1 MVANERTATTDAVA
15 TEALTTDTVITDTVA
30 RTDTAPIKACRVC
43 GRLYTGDAA
52 FCQADGHEL
61 VSVSQAERPGD
72 ASDPLVGQVL
82 CGRYVITRVVADG
95 GVGRVYEG
103 LDEHAQRHVALK
115 VLNPTWGLEQ
125 VSIERFKREYE
136 VSRLLPH
143 RHIVEVI
150 DFQPLGETYVLVM
163 EFLVGEELRSVLQ
176 RKQTLRPE
184 RVIRMLSQVAIG
196 LQSAHR
202 DQLVHRDLK
211 PDNIFLCQT
220 SSGDIA
226 KVLDFGSVKDR
237 KQGAKQLTMMGTT
250 IGSPY
255 YMSPEQA
262 QGLDT
267 MDHRTDIWALSVMA
281 YECLTG
287 TVPFRGNNGPSVL
300 IDILR
305 RQPTSASQVAPK
317 GIDVPSAVDRVLSH
331 GLEKSPERRIAS
343 AGALADHLGWA
354 YGLIGN
360 HAEWAY
366 VPEALLGARIASRL
380 ALPTSATRSSR
391 SEMQAARNVLC
402 TPSGVKWWLMMGLL
416 VITGGILGAMWF
428 KRFL

>member
-1 MVANERTATTDAVA
+1 MVANERTATANTVTTNVAAELTTTDALA
-15 TEALTTDTVITDTVA
+15 GASNGF
-30 RTDTAPIKACRVC
+30 IKACRVC
-43 GRLYTGDAA
+43 GRLYVGDAA

-61 VSVSQAERPGD
+61 VSVDQAERLGD
-72 ASDPLVGQVL
+72 AADPLVGQVL
-82 CGRYVITRVVADG
+82 CGRYVVTRVVADG
-95 GVGRVYEG
+95 GAGRVYEG
-103 LDEHAQRHVALK
+103 LDQQAQRHVALK
-115 VLNPTWGLEQ
+115 VLTPTLGRDE
-125 VSIERFKREYE
+125 VSIARFKREYE

-143 RHIVEVI
+143 RHIVEVT
-150 DFQPLGETYVLVM
+150 DFQPFGETYVLVM
-163 EFLVGEELRSVLQ
+163 EFLVGEELRAVL
-176 RKQTLRPE
+176 RREQTLRPE

-220 SSGDIA
+220 SSGDIV

-267 MDHRTDIWALSVMA
+267 MDHRTDIWALSVMV

-287 TVPFRGNNGPSVL
+287 TVPFQGNNGPSVL

-305 RQPTSASQVAPK
+305 RQPTSASQVAPQ
-317 GIDVPSAVDRVLSH
+317 GIEIPEAVDQVLRH
-331 GLEKSPERRIAS
+331 GLEKSPEKRIAS
-343 AGALADHLGWA
+343 VGALADHLGWA
-354 YGLIGN
+354 YGLVGN

-366 VPEALLGARIASRL
+366 VSEALLGARIASGS
-380 ALPTSATRSSR
+380 ALSSR
-391 SEMQAARNVLC
+391 APRSTRAGSRAADSVFRL
-402 TPSGVKWWLMMGLL
+402 PSGVKWWLVMGLL
-416 VITGGILGAMWF
+416 VLTGGIVGAICF
-428 KRFL
+428 KRFS